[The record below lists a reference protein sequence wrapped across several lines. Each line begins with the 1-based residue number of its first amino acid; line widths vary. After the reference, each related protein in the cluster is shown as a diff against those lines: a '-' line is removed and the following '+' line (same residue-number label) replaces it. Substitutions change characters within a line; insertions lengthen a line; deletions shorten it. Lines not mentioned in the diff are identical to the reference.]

1 MSAIIKDD
9 AILIR
14 TYDYSESSL
23 IAVFLTRK
31 NGKIR
36 FLARGAKRE
45 KSRFFGSLMT
55 GNICELVFYY
65 NVDRGL
71 QTLKEIECRRSI
83 DTGRES
89 LARLC
94 IFQAALEVLDRAV
107 LERESDEGIFRLVEE
122 FYAALPEA
130 PDPWPPFFAFEI
142 GLLRFTGLFPEIL
155 KCSECGRS
163 LKGTS
168 FRLNTPAGETAC
180 GDCASGEGKI
190 ISKST
195 SDALA
200 VIIDHGPGGLGPMR
214 LESKQRG
221 EIGRLLHH
229 IFSAHVEGYRLPDSL
244 RILKRSGLN

>member
-1 MSAIIKDD
+1 MSGIIKDD

-14 TYDYSESSL
+14 TYDYSESSV

-65 NVDRGL
+65 NVHRGL
-71 QTLKEIECRRSI
+71 QTLKEIECRRTI
-83 DTGRES
+83 DTGRKS
-89 LARLC
+89 LTRLC

-107 LERESDEGIFRLVEE
+107 LEREADEGIFRLVEE
-122 FYAALPEA
+122 FYGTLAGA
-130 PDPWPPFFAFEI
+130 PDPWPPFFSFEI

-155 KCSECGRS
+155 ECSECGRS
-163 LKGTS
+163 LKGAP
-168 FRLNTPAGETAC
+168 FRLNTAIGRTTCQGCARR
-180 GDCASGEGKI
+180 GDRI

-195 SDALA
+195 SDKLA
-200 VIIDHGPGGLGPMR
+200 VIIDKGPAGLEGMR
-214 LESKQRG
+214 LENEERG

-229 IFSAHVEGYRLPDSL
+229 IFNAHIEGYRLPDSL
-244 RILKRSGLN
+244 RILKRSRLN